1 MFTKYDGPMMK
12 GMVTAYALLGLTHIL
27 CVIVAGW

>member
-1 MFTKYDGPMMK
+1 MFSKFAGPMTK
-12 GMVTAYALLGLTHIL
+12 GMVTAYALLGLTFIF